1 MGFPAFLRIDCVH
14 DTGFISSRFFIF
26 PTVQK
31 EQAMDEKL
39 PYWGSVLLSAVA
51 VILVLVNI
59 TFSNSNRTLQQ
70 EVSQR
75 QASLTSG
82 QQLAQLNQSL
92 IQALAEAASKNNTQI
107 RDLLSSQGIT
117 LKSDAA
123 AAAPAPSPAPKPSDK
138 K

>member
-1 MGFPAFLRIDCVH
+1 
-14 DTGFISSRFFIF
+14 
-26 PTVQK
+26 
-31 EQAMDEKL
+31 MDEKL